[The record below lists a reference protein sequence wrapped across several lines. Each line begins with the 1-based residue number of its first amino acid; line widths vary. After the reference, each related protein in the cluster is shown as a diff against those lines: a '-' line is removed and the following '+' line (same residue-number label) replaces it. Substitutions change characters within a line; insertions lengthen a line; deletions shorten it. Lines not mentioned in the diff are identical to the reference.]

1 MQCKCFGRRRN
12 KQSCRTTRAR
22 PQALAVHLLYCRRR
36 RGCASILETCS
47 NLELDKKNF
56 IRVAPHLLK
65 KFLNFATSLLRKPRK
80 GNNDNSPGSLSDVFF
95 FCVSGYSHKK
105 SDPGNV
111 TFGVASCIF
120 FVCPFDNCLIIRR
133 CCGGDESERF
143 VLSSDSDVQCPSE

>member
-1 MQCKCFGRRRN
+1 MQCKCFGRRR
-12 KQSCRTTRAR
+12 KQPSCRTARAR
-22 PQALAVHLLYCRRR
+22 PQAVAILLLSCRRR
-36 RGCASILETCS
+36 RCSASLPETCS
-47 NLELDKKNF
+47 DYKLDKKNF

-65 KFLNFATSLLRKPRK
+65 KILNFATSLLRKPRK

-95 FCVSGYSHKK
+95 FLCEWLLTQKK
-105 SDPGNV
+105 RPRKCDFRGRFV
-111 TFGVASCIF
+111 YF